1 VHPALGGSHTGCH
14 RQPVCGARGQIF
26 NPVSLWIS
34 SAAARRGRP
43 LCARVGQGARRVLRR
58 FTAVVRIAVSASAL
72 IVLSAR
78 GSAYAQTPAPPP
90 AVLFAPVQVKNVAPV
105 FSFIGH
111 VIAIQS
117 VQSVPRVTA
126 FIDNVLVKDGSD
138 VSAGQVLFQLQKSQ
152 YEAALKSAQGQLASA
167 QAALHLAQLAY
178 QRAAQLTKQGVQS
191 QATLDQATSTRDQ
204 DQAAVVSAQGNLAQ
218 AALNLSYCTISAPIS
233 GRVGLV
239 TLTKGN
245 LVTPSTPALITINEL
260 NPIRVVFAVSYRQI
274 VTVERQA
281 RAAGRKTGAELSVQ
295 LKLPDGSEY
304 DHPGGIAFQDNQVDT
319 ATGTV
324 NIYADFPNPDALLLP
339 GAYVTVEVRR
349 AVPEERPMVPVEAVQ
364 TEENGSFVL
373 LIGPD
378 NKVKQQPVTLGP
390 QIAQDFVVEKGVSE
404 GDRVVVA
411 GIQKVRP
418 GELVNPVPAPPAAT
432 PPGQSGT
439 PGATE
444 QSG

>member
-1 VHPALGGSHTGCH
+1 VHRALGGSHVRSNWRAG
-14 RQPVCGARGQIF
+14 RGTRGRNVNLVRF
-26 NPVSLWIS
+26 WIGLP
-34 SAAARRGRP
+34 AARRGRS
-43 LCARVGQGARRVLRR
+43 LCAGVGQGGGRAVRR
-58 FTAVVRIAVSASAL
+58 FTAVVRIAIGASAL
-72 IVLSAR
+72 IMLIAR
-78 GSAYAQTPAPPP
+78 GPAYAQTSAPPP
-90 AVLFAPVQVKNVAPV
+90 AVIFAPVEVKNVAPE

-111 VIAIQS
+111 VITIQS
-117 VQSVPRVTA
+117 VQAVPRVTA

-138 VSAGQVLFQLQKSQ
+138 VSAGQVLFQLQTAQ
-152 YEAALKSAQGQLASA
+152 YEATLQSAQGQLASA
-167 QAALHLAQLAY
+167 QAALRLAQLAY
-178 QRAAQLTKQGVQS
+178 ERAAQLNKQGVQA

-204 DQAAVVSAQGNLAQ
+204 DRAAVVSAQGNVAQ

-233 GRVGLV
+233 GRVGRV

-260 NPIRVVFAVSYRQI
+260 DPIRVVFAVSYRQI
-274 VTVERQA
+274 VAVERKA
-281 RAAGRKTGAELSVQ
+281 RADGRQTGAELAVQ

-304 DHPGGIAFQDNQVDT
+304 DHPGAIAFQDNQVDS

-324 NIYADFPNPDALLLP
+324 NVYADFPNPDGLLLP
-339 GAYVTVEVRR
+339 GAYVTVHVRR
-349 AVPEERPMVPVEAVQ
+349 AVPEERPLVPVQAVQ

-390 QIAQDFVVEKGVSE
+390 QIAQNFVVEKGISE
-404 GDRVVVA
+404 GDRVIVV

-418 GELVNPVPAPPAAT
+418 GELVNPVPAPPAPTA
-432 PPGQSGT
+432 PGPSGT
-439 PGATE
+439 PGASE